1 MKEKAD
7 LKQALEK
14 ALADLK
20 NSSSNSSGVLQENED
35 LRNKLDEAQKK
46 LTDTES
52 ELEILREQILSKVEE
67 TLKIEKDK
75 LFSDEQLGKMG
86 QNYKEAKEELDIL
99 QEQLIKME
107 LKLKA
112 EISKN
117 DKYRSATKDIASVHE
132 KMKHSFKP
140 IESTLSCL
148 SCLEYLSEP
157 DPLTLVCGH
166 SICKKCFNMHSD
178 PNS

>member
-1 MKEKAD
+1 M
-7 LKQALEK
+7 
-14 ALADLK
+14 
-20 NSSSNSSGVLQENED
+20 N
-35 LRNKLDEAQKK
+35 
-46 LTDTES
+46 
-52 ELEILREQILSKVEE
+52 
-67 TLKIEKDK
+67 
-75 LFSDEQLGKMG
+75 

-99 QEQLIKME
+99 QDQLIKME

-117 DKYRSATKDIASVHE
+117 EKLKAATKDIASVHE
-132 KMKHSFKP
+132 RLKHTFKP

-166 SICKKCFNMHSD
+166 SICKKVSIASH
-178 PNS
+178 